1 MIMYKDLYQ
10 TSNFLVD
17 WYIFWPDLDIGILIN
32 NAAEFQHEALDEISP
47 DNLLRASVV
56 NCHAPAL
63 LARYFIP
70 KMVERHQKVIIDRK
84 IFFDILVW

>member
-1 MIMYKDLYQ
+1 MYKDLYQ
-10 TSNFLVD
+10 SANFLVD
-17 WYIFWPDLDIGILIN
+17 WYTFWPDLDIGILIN

-70 KMVERHQKVIIDRK
+70 KMVERHQKVIIDRN
-84 IFFDILVW
+84 IFFAILVW

>member
-1 MIMYKDLYQ
+1 MFFQI
-10 TSNFLVD
+10 
-17 WYIFWPDLDIGILIN
+17 DLDVGILIN
-32 NAAEFQHEALDEISP
+32 NAAEFQHEGLDEISP

-70 KMVERHQKVIIDRK
+70 KMVQRHQNVRSIIEKNEGSYYYEK
-84 IFFDILVW
+84 INLNH

>member
-1 MIMYKDLYQ
+1 MEFQSLIFYQ
-10 TSNFLVD
+10 
-17 WYIFWPDLDIGILIN
+17 IDLDVGLLIN

-70 KMVERHQKVIIDRK
+70 MMVERYKNVRSNVKEI
-84 IFFDILVW
+84 